1 MPRVNESQTWPPS
14 EGDSIDTMK
23 AAVLRAPYEL
33 RIEDVPRPLV
43 PRGHALVRVRATAV
57 CGTDVGVYK
66 GKVAAR
72 LPVIQGHESTG
83 VVAEVGEG
91 TVGLEVG
98 DRVVLNSVIFCRHC
112 AFCYSGK
119 VNLCPNGG
127 LMGRE
132 VDGTFA
138 EYVCVP
144 DFNAIP
150 IPDSI
155 SHEDGTSLIA
165 LATVFQAHEKL
176 SITPGQSV
184 AVIGQGAAGL
194 LQTRLSVVSGAEPV
208 FAITRSQWKL
218 DIAESFGATPIV
230 AGKVDPVAAVVAAT
244 GGVGADIVIESVGS
258 GSTLRQAMQM
268 VRPGGTVL
276 CFGIMPAN
284 VDAFDGYAMYFKELT
299 LLGSR
304 GMAPNN
310 FASAIAL
317 VESGRLDLGPF
328 ITHRFGL
335 GQTKEALDLV
345 DREPGRT
352 LRVVVTVG
360 D

>member
-1 MPRVNESQTWPPS
+1 
-14 EGDSIDTMK
+14 
-23 AAVLRAPYEL
+23 
-33 RIEDVPRPLV
+33 
-43 PRGHALVRVRATAV
+43 
-57 CGTDVGVYK
+57 
-66 GKVAAR
+66 
-72 LPVIQGHESTG
+72 VIQGHESTG

-91 TVGLEVG
+91 AIGLEVG

-138 EYVCVP
+138 EYVCLP
-144 DFNAIP
+144 DFNAIRM
-150 IPDSI
+150 PDSI
-155 SHEDGTSLIA
+155 SDEDGTSLIA
-165 LATVFQAHEKL
+165 LATVFQSHEKL
-176 SITPGQSV
+176 SIPPGQSV

-194 LQTRLSVVSGAEPV
+194 LQTRLSVVSGAGPV

-230 AGKVDPVAAVVAAT
+230 AGKVDPVAAVIAAT
-244 GGVGADIVIESVGS
+244 GGVGADIVIESAGN
-258 GSTLRQAMQM
+258 GSTLHQAMQM

-276 CFGIMPAN
+276 CFGIMPAS

-299 LLGSR
+299 LVGSR

-310 FASAIAL
+310 FTSAIAL
-317 VESGRLDLGPF
+317 VESGGLDLAPF
-328 ITHRFGL
+328 VTHRFGL
-335 GQTKEALDLV
+335 EQTKEALDLV
-345 DREPGRT
+345 DQEAGKT

>member
-1 MPRVNESQTWPPS
+1 
-14 EGDSIDTMK
+14 MK
-23 AAVLRAPYEL
+23 AAVLRAPNEL
-33 RIEDVPRPLV
+33 TIEDVPRPDV
-43 PRGHALVRVRATAV
+43 PHGHVLVRVKATAV
-57 CGTDVGVYK
+57 CGTDVGIYK

-91 TVGLEVG
+91 SRDLEVG

-138 EYVCVP
+138 DFVCVP
-144 DFNAIP
+144 DFNAIR

-194 LQTRLSVVSGAEPV
+194 LHTRVSVVSGAQPV
-208 FAITRSQWKL
+208 FAISRSRWKL
-218 DIAESFGATPIV
+218 DIAEGFGAAPIV
-230 AGKVDPVAAVVAAT
+230 AGDADPVAAVIAAT
-244 GGVGADIVIESVGS
+244 GGAGADIVIESVGS
-258 GSTLRQAMQM
+258 GPTLRQAMQM
-268 VRPGGTVL
+268 ARPGGTVL
-276 CFGIMPAN
+276 CFGIMPVD
-284 VDAFDGYAMYFKELT
+284 VDAFAGYAVYFKELT

-304 GMAPNN
+304 GMAPND
-310 FASAIAL
+310 FTSAIAI
-317 VESGRLDLGPF
+317 VESGRLDLRPF
-328 ITHRFGL
+328 VTHRFGL
-335 GQTKEALDLV
+335 DQTKDALELV
-345 DREPGRT
+345 DREPGT
-352 LRVVVTVG
+352 SLRVVVTVG
-360 D
+360 A

>member
-1 MPRVNESQTWPPS
+1 MR
-14 EGDSIDTMK
+14 

-33 RIEDVPRPLV
+33 AMEDVPRPTV
-43 PRGHALVRVRATAV
+43 PAGHVLVRVKATAV

-83 VVAEVGEG
+83 VVAEVGQG
-91 TVGLEVG
+91 AQGLQVG

-112 AFCYSGK
+112 AFCHSGR

-132 VDGTFA
+132 VEGTFA
-138 EYVCVP
+138 EYVSVP

-165 LATVFQAHEKL
+165 LATVFQGHEKL
-176 SITPGQSV
+176 NIVPGTSV

-194 LQTRLSVVSGAEPV
+194 LQTRVSVVSGADPV
-208 FAITRSQWKL
+208 FAITRSRWKL
-218 DIAESFGATPIV
+218 DIAASFGAVPVT
-230 AGKVDPVAAVVAAT
+230 AGEVDPVATVLDAT
-244 GGVGADIVIESVGS
+244 GGLGTDIVVESVGS
-258 GSTLRQAMQM
+258 GPTLRQAMQM

-276 CFGIMPAN
+276 CFGIMPPA
-284 VDAFDGYAMYFKELT
+284 VDDFDGYSMYFKELT
-299 LLGSR
+299 LVGSR
-304 GMAPNN
+304 GMAPGN

-317 VESGRLDLGPF
+317 VQSGRLDLTPF

-335 GQTKEALDLV
+335 EQTREAVDLV
-345 DREPGRT
+345 DREAGKT
-352 LRVVVTVG
+352 LRVVVSTDDYG
-360 D
+360 R

>member
-1 MPRVNESQTWPPS
+1 
-14 EGDSIDTMK
+14 MK

-33 RIEDVPRPLV
+33 RIEDVPRPVV
-43 PRGHALVRVRATAV
+43 PRGHVLVRVKATAI
-57 CGTDVGVYK
+57 CGTDVGIYT
-66 GKVAAR
+66 GKVAVR

-83 VVAEVGEG
+83 VVPEVGEG
-91 TVGLEVG
+91 AKDLEVG
-98 DRVVLNSVIFCRHC
+98 DRVVLNAVVFCRHC

-127 LMGRE
+127 MMGRE

-144 DFNAIP
+144 DFNAIR

-184 AVIGQGAAGL
+184 AVIGQGPAGL
-194 LQTRLSVVSGAEPV
+194 LQTRVSVVSGAEPV
-208 FAITRSQWKL
+208 FAISRSQWKL
-218 DIAESFGATPIV
+218 DVAEGFGATPIV
-230 AGKVDPVAAVVAAT
+230 SGAVDPVAAVIEAT
-244 GGVGADIVIESVGS
+244 GGVGADIVVESVGS

-276 CFGIMPAN
+276 CFGIMPVQ
-284 VDAFDGYAMYFKELT
+284 VDAFDGYAMYFKELR
-299 LLGSR
+299 LFGSR
-304 GMAPNN
+304 GMTPNN
-310 FASAIAL
+310 LASAIAI
-317 VESGRLDLGPF
+317 VESGRLDLRPF

-335 GQTKEALDLV
+335 EQTKEALDLV
-345 DREPGRT
+345 ARESGKT
-352 LRVVVTVG
+352 LRVVVSVE